1 MISGVRLA
9 MILLIIF
16 IMKIRKGRSKILQEK
31 DALIKANFGI
41 SSGNDDK
48 FFFFDNKE
56 DLELLLSAF
65 KDGIVKDFLISNG
78 CYHSYVKN
86 TVNYAKERT
95 RWCSIMNIIISAFD
109 WSETSEGHNF
119 WLNVNSRWMKCYYED
134 KKTKRI

>member
-1 MISGVRLA
+1 
-9 MILLIIF
+9 
-16 IMKIRKGRSKILQEK
+16 MKIRKGKNRILQEK

-65 KDGIVKDFLISNG
+65 KDGIVKDFLINND

-86 TVNYAKERT
+86 TVNFAKEKT
-95 RWCSIMNIIISAFD
+95 RWCSIMNVIISAFD
-109 WSETSEGHNF
+109 WSKTIEGHHF
-119 WLNVNSRWMKCYYED
+119 WININSRWTRYYED
-134 KKTKRI
+134 KKTEGI